1 MCLADRLD
9 RRSRITL
16 GMGNL
21 CLFTGL
27 AISQM
32 AADFARHHHA
42 IFNGLRFG
50 LLSMAIALNF
60 WAMRW
65 ARRGNKG
72 QA

>member
-1 MCLADRLD
+1 MCLDRRMD
-9 RRSRITL
+9 SRSRITV

-27 AISQM
+27 AISLM
-32 AADFARHHHA
+32 ATGFARHHHA

-60 WAMRW
+60 WALRST
-65 ARRGNKG
+65 RRGNKG